1 MTWKFPGFLQIVLT
15 ITFSFGISLTA
26 LGESDGSGSS
36 SLALAQPVATTDSKG
51 GEISSPPPR
60 ASYLGVAVLRCCG
73 VAVLDTGVQLQP
85 KMSPAMLTLGSYLAL
100 RDQPNHDRSAGIANA
115 LDGCCARVLLSHTEG
130 KFWH

>member
-26 LGESDGSGSS
+26 LGESNGSGSS
-36 SLALAQPVATTDSKG
+36 NLALAQPVATTDSKG
-51 GEISSPPPR
+51 GEISSPLPR
-60 ASYLGVAVLRCCG
+60 ASYLG

-100 RDQPNHDRSAGIANA
+100 HDQPNHDRSAGLQMHWMGVVQGA
-115 LDGCCARVLLSHTEG
+115 
-130 KFWH
+130 F

>member
-36 SLALAQPVATTDSKG
+36 SLALVQPVATTDSKG

-60 ASYLGVAVLRCCG
+60 ASYLGVAVL
-73 VAVLDTGVQLQP
+73 DTGVQLQP
-85 KMSPAMLTLGSYLAL
+85 KMSPAMLTLGVISPYAINLTTTDRQAL
-100 RDQPNHDRSAGIANA
+100 QMHWMGVVQGP
-115 LDGCCARVLLSHTEG
+115 
-130 KFWH
+130 F